1 MSYFNKKEEVLEVIL
16 TSYGKYKL
24 SRGEWSPKYY
34 AFYDEDVTYDSRY
47 MAGNAHAEPS
57 GSAEARIQEQTP
69 ALKLQ
74 TNKTDLE
81 KKLQS
86 IQSRTNQLSRRGIQQ
101 YRIQEQFGNFI
112 LNSDA
117 RLSPYILPLGNSTLR
132 TTAQTYA
139 PAWHIVALKN
149 EFSSSSTVQSASYEN
164 ITQIPQLGSDITYTT
179 QIYTTADIDGAYSS
193 AETVENELTHM
204 QEQGSISLPS
214 DGFLVTYFDDDSL
227 IVIDDGYLVLQVEE
241 ANSARA
247 VDQFSIRVWEVES
260 DITMQPKDQTG
271 QKLRP
276 LKFIDYPQ
284 EIVNDIL
291 LDPAEI
297 PKVDPTLIDEGY
309 VEYFMDIMVDEEI
322 DDLFFPK

>member
-1 MSYFNKKEEVLEVIL
+1 M
-16 TSYGKYKL
+16 
-24 SRGEWSPKYY
+24 
-34 AFYDEDVTYDSRY
+34 
-47 MAGNAHAEPS
+47 
-57 GSAEARIQEQTP
+57 
-69 ALKLQ
+69 
-74 TNKTDLE
+74 
-81 KKLQS
+81 
-86 IQSRTNQLSRRGIQQ
+86 
-101 YRIQEQFGNFI
+101 
-112 LNSDA
+112 
-117 RLSPYILPLGNSTLR
+117 
-132 TTAQTYA
+132 
-139 PAWHIVALKN
+139 
-149 EFSSSSTVQSASYEN
+149 QSASYEN

-322 DDLFFPK
+322 DDRAVCNYIATDEKSRINWSRVLSCDKAGDTAGSVLYTNADTVNLCEEDC